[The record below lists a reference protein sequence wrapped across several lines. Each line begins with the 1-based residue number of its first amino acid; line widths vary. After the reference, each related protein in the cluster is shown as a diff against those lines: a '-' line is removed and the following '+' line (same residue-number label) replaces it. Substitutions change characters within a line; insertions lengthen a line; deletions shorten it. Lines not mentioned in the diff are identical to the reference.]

1 MGIFI
6 SRSRLWWSSSF
17 SLVTCGVCVS
27 LLFWIFECLCKSAT
41 QPKTPPLFQKRK
53 KRVRVHWSTR
63 ARLFFFSFFFYRS
76 CKNNGRMYA
85 TYSARNNEFF
95 HFSYSTTYTHRCAFD
110 SSLDGWIAKDTRDK
124 ENREEEEDKKEE
136 RGSLFF
142 RFLEENASLG
152 GGEERTQVC
161 CPSVCATWRN
171 GLGFFF
177 FFFPTQTFCFCY
189 HSVRFCLFFL
199 LLFSFFIP
207 TRISMMPSAHDA
219 DIKGRHF
226 AGKEPQFFFS
236 TCVLPYSRV
245 LNARPHPK
253 NFVLGCR
260 DWAWLAKSTQMLT
273 FIFRFT
279 ECADHLVA

>member
-136 RGSLFF
+136 RGSLFLFCSIF
-142 RFLEENASLG
+142 RRKCLTRGRRRTYPSLLSIRLCDLEKRSWL
-152 GGEERTQVC
+152 
-161 CPSVCATWRN
+161 
-171 GLGFFF
+171 FFF
-177 FFFPTQTFCFCY
+177 FSFPRKRFVFVTILFAFAFFFYYYFPFLYPLEFLWCRPHMTQT
-189 HSVRFCLFFL
+189 
-199 LLFSFFIP
+199 
-207 TRISMMPSAHDA
+207 
-219 DIKGRHF
+219 
-226 AGKEPQFFFS
+226 
-236 TCVLPYSRV
+236 
-245 LNARPHPK
+245 
-253 NFVLGCR
+253 
-260 DWAWLAKSTQMLT
+260 
-273 FIFRFT
+273 
-279 ECADHLVA
+279 